1 METVKAVLTGN
12 GDDGRF
18 ERAVRLLLEGELVAF
33 PTETVYGLGA
43 LATSEEAVRKIYRA
57 KGRPSDNP
65 LIAHV
70 GTAEEVG
77 RYAADVPA
85 TARKLMDAFWPGP
98 LTLILKAAP
107 GVFAPS
113 VTAGLDTVGIRMPDH
128 PAALGL
134 LRRLGQPVAAPSAN
148 TSGKPSPTAADH
160 VLMDM
165 DGKIPYILDGGRTG
179 IGIESTVL
187 DLTADV
193 PTILRPGA
201 VTAAMLEPV
210 IGPVNGSAEA
220 AEAGAGAPRAPGMK
234 YTHYSPD
241 APVFLIAPDL
251 AAVRSAVGRLH
262 ADGRRVALVAPEGFG
277 EAGADWYFR
286 AGRPGDPESV
296 SADLYDAL
304 RACDGTDADLIL
316 AAATDETG
324 IGRAV
329 MNRLGKA
336 AGGRWFGE

>member
-1 METVKAVLTGN
+1 METDKAVLTGN
-12 GDDGRF
+12 GDDERF
-18 ERAVRLLLEGELVAF
+18 EQAVRLLLGGELVAF

-134 LRRLGQPVAAPSAN
+134 
-148 TSGKPSPTAADH
+148 
-160 VLMDM
+160 
-165 DGKIPYILDGGRTG
+165 
-179 IGIESTVL
+179 
-187 DLTADV
+187 
-193 PTILRPGA
+193 GA
-201 VTAAMLEPV
+201 R
-210 IGPVNGSAEA
+210 G
-220 AEAGAGAPRAPGMK
+220 
-234 YTHYSPD
+234 
-241 APVFLIAPDL
+241 
-251 AAVRSAVGRLH
+251 
-262 ADGRRVALVAPEGFG
+262 
-277 EAGADWYFR
+277 
-286 AGRPGDPESV
+286 
-296 SADLYDAL
+296 
-304 RACDGTDADLIL
+304 
-316 AAATDETG
+316 
-324 IGRAV
+324 
-329 MNRLGKA
+329 
-336 AGGRWFGE
+336 